1 MVLCVAGGTASNQM
15 LKGVD
20 RWERQ
25 RDVYTGRKELGG
37 LIATEERQRGVR
49 WSLSRLRLSLWV
61 ENICLTPFLI
71 IARERGDG
79 QTYDFTEEVETM

>member
-1 MVLCVAGGTASNQM
+1 MFLCVAGGSTSNQM
-15 LKGVD
+15 LKGAD

-37 LIATEERQRGVR
+37 LIATEERQSSVR
-49 WSLSRLRLSLWV
+49 SSLSRLRLSLWV
-61 ENICLTPFLI
+61 GNICLTPFFI

-79 QTYDFTEEVETM
+79 QTYDFTE